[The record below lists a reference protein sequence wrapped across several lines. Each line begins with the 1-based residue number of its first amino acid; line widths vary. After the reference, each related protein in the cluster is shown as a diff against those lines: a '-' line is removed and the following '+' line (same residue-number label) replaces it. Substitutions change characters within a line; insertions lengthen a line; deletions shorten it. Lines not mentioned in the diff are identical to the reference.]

1 MEEICTGMQESERL
15 LLQGE
20 ASNSEVA
27 QPVSVVLA
35 LQQVGHWERFSLV
48 WRMPDASSNTV
59 GVRCGMKEHVLF
71 CTVLH

>member
-48 WRMPDASSNTV
+48 
-59 GVRCGMKEHVLF
+59 
-71 CTVLH
+71 